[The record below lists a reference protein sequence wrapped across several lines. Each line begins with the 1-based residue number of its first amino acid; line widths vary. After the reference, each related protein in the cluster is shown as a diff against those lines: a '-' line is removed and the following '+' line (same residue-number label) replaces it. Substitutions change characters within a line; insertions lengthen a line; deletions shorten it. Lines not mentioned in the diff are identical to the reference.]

1 MKQRIIIA
9 IGIILVVALPVALG
23 GLWLEAL
30 ALFIVCAGAY
40 EWMHIQPDFKK
51 WPKYVMPLSALA
63 VIFTRILPD
72 KYFLVVITLI
82 VLFLWSLVVFVE
94 NFSIM
99 DSFVC
104 ISYVTIFSLV
114 YHAVGQISGVH
125 QYLWTIV
132 FATYGSDTG
141 AYFVGRAIG
150 KHKMNPRISPKK
162 SWEGFVGGIVFGFI
176 LSLVVSFSYVSNL
189 NPVLNTLLRLLCPIT
204 AELGDLCFSA
214 IKRHFAVKDFSNL
227 LPGHGGVLDRVDS
240 LLLNIMLF
248 SVLYTIIL

>member
-1 MKQRIIIA
+1 MKQRIITA

-72 KYFLVVITLI
+72 KYFLVVVTLI

-141 AYFVGRAIG
+141 AYFVGRTIG

-176 LSLVVSFSYVSNL
+176 LSLAVSFSYVSNL
-189 NPVLNTLLRLLCPIT
+189 NPVLNTLLCLLCPIT

-240 LLLNIMLF
+240 LLMNIMLF

>member
-1 MKQRIIIA
+1 MKQRIITA

-51 WPKYVMPLSALA
+51 WPKYVMPLCALA

-72 KYFLVVITLI
+72 KYFLVVVTLI

-176 LSLVVSFSYVSNL
+176 LSLAVSFSYVSNL
-189 NPVLNTLLRLLCPIT
+189 NPVLNTLLYLLCPIT

-240 LLLNIMLF
+240 LLMNIMLF

>member
-1 MKQRIIIA
+1 MKQRIITA

-30 ALFIVCAGAY
+30 ALFIVCASAY

-51 WPKYVMPLSALA
+51 WPKYVMPLCALA

-72 KYFLVVITLI
+72 KYFLVVVTLI

-176 LSLVVSFSYVSNL
+176 LSLAVSFSYVSNL

>member
-1 MKQRIIIA
+1 MKQRIITA

-23 GLWLEAL
+23 GYWLEAL

-40 EWMHIQPDFKK
+40 EWMHIQPDFKS
-51 WPKYVMPLSALA
+51 WPKYVLPLSALA
-63 VIFTRILPD
+63 VILTRVLPD
-72 KYFLVVITLI
+72 KYYFVVVTLI
-82 VLFLWSLVVFVE
+82 VVFLWSLVVFVE
-94 NFSIM
+94 NFSII
-99 DSFVC
+99 DAFVC

-114 YHAVGQISGVH
+114 YHAVGQIANVH
-125 QYLWTIV
+125 PYLWTIV

-162 SWEGFVGGIVFGFI
+162 SWEGFVGGIVFGFV
-176 LSLVVSFSYVSNL
+176 LSFVVSFSYVSNL
-189 NPVLNTLLRLLCPIT
+189 NPVLNTFLCLACPIT

-240 LLLNIMLF
+240 LLLNIMVF

>member
-1 MKQRIIIA
+1 MH
-9 IGIILVVALPVALG
+9 
-23 GLWLEAL
+23 
-30 ALFIVCAGAY
+30 FIC
-40 EWMHIQPDFKK
+40 
-51 WPKYVMPLSALA
+51 
-63 VIFTRILPD
+63 
-72 KYFLVVITLI
+72 
-82 VLFLWSLVVFVE
+82 
-94 NFSIM
+94 NN
-99 DSFVC
+99 
-104 ISYVTIFSLV
+104 FSLV

-176 LSLVVSFSYVSNL
+176 LSLAVSFSYVSNL
-189 NPVLNTLLRLLCPIT
+189 NPVLNTLLCLLCPIT